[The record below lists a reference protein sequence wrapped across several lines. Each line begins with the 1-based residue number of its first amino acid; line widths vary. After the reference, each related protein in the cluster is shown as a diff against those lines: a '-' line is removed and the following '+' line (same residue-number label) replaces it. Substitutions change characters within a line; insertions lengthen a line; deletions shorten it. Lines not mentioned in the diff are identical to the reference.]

1 MKSIFR
7 DMSIKPETAQ
17 EVTECTDP
25 RGMRK
30 RILEYGYRGDSMTK
44 AILDS
49 ARYQGFS
56 GEDTMTWLAFE
67 ALQQAEHL
75 EGLVLD
81 EVMSRPMPPMIRAVG
96 SSAIWKPSA
105 CGIPIMLRMPTA
117 IIAPPTT

>member
-67 ALQQAEHL
+67 ALKKVEHL
-75 EGLVLD
+75 EGLMLD
-81 EVMSRPMPPMIRAVG
+81 HVMMN
-96 SSAIWKPSA
+96 PSPS
-105 CGIPIMLRMPTA
+105 IFLPVK
-117 IIAPPTT
+117 